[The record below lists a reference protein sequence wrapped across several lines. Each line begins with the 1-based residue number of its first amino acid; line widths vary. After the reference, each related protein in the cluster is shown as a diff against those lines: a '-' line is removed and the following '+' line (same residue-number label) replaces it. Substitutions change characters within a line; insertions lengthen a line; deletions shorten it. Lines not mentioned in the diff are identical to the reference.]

1 MNMVYRLMEE
11 CIKKKDYSHAK
22 NFLLCYYPCINSINE
37 FSLIPNENLMN
48 TIKKFNLIDIDN
60 LMEKANKDEG
70 TFNTPVREGSKSII
84 KKEINYNNLYVCYN
98 FNKNGT
104 ISEDKIIY
112 EINNDIKKY
121 NNKFCKNCMP
131 KIRYRMGNK
140 IIDSEIYSQLQILE
154 MLTKEYNLFNK
165 NLDIEKINSKILFY
179 ASINIFIFI
188 RNNKDL
194 SDKYEIIDIIK
205 TIFYIYLEKYI
216 EKETKEKKE
225 KENTNDNENKKD

>member
-1 MNMVYRLMEE
+1 
-11 CIKKKDYSHAK
+11 
-22 NFLLCYYPCINSINE
+22 
-37 FSLIPNENLMN
+37 MN
-48 TIKKFNLIDIDN
+48 TIKKFNLIDIDD

-165 NLDIEKINSKILFY
+165 DLDIEKINSKILFY

-205 TIFYIYLEKYI
+205 TIFYIY
-216 EKETKEKKE
+216 
-225 KENTNDNENKKD
+225 